1 MISTD
6 TDLFH
11 HDIRVAVSTYGDL
24 IISES
29 DEVNLKFFR
38 LIVVVYAFKDS
49 VRWIWGF
56 IHIEETVLAAFVH
69 EISLV
74 VLFTNLAFRFLV
86 RIEKSVVLFP
96 FCYSFRNPVF
106 ETVEVN
112 ILNSS
117 HAFAKTDQRVLWGA
131 DALKTDSAAFVLVAA
146 LTFD

>member
-1 MISTD
+1 MTSTD

-11 HDIRVAVSTYGDL
+11 HNIRVAVSTYGDF

-29 DEVNLKFFR
+29 DEIDLEFFR
-38 LIVVVYAFKDS
+38 LVVVVYAFEDG

-69 EISLV
+69 ELSLIV
-74 VLFTNLAFRFLV
+74 FFTNLAFRFLV

-96 FCYSFRNPVF
+96 FCYPFRNPVF
-106 ETVEVN
+106 ETVEMN

-117 HAFAKTDQRVLWGA
+117 HAFAKTD
-131 DALKTDSAAFVLVAA
+131 
-146 LTFD
+146 